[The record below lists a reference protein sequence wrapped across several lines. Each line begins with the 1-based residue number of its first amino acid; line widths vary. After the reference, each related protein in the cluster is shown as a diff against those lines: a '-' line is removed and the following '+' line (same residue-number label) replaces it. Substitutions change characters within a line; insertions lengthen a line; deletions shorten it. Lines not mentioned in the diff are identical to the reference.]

1 MSQPIISDASNN
13 IVTDLQGQS
22 QSSGFITVYEIE
34 IPDSNIGGA
43 GTDRLYYHDGANGT
57 ADITWFT
64 PKDNVANFGSTNSD
78 DYMSATYTAFPVES
92 DGWEVRGTG
101 SLPRPTI
108 RFANVNQYWNAYLT
122 DYDDLVGAKVIRR
135 RTLEKYLS
143 SNPPIEFNRDV
154 FYIERKVTEE
164 PTRVEFELSSA
175 FDVQG
180 IKLPRR
186 TIIAARC
193 PWKYKDPAQ
202 GGCDWPADNRFTISG
217 TEHTL
222 YFDKDDTQITKA
234 SNLASPGT
242 NNWTYWGRQDV
253 QSNRT
258 NNLYLGKSYS
268 VNDYVEY
275 ERPIGSMYSVSMTSA
290 NNNTAT
296 ITFTSNALASEF
308 STTAGEDYMVLK
320 GFDTEAANFKN
331 VPLKVTAQAGKTV
344 TVQHDNSYIS
354 QLDGDS
360 NPIPVSGFAQA
371 TRRTLYRCKVAHT
384 LTTSDALDDII
395 RPTNV
400 SYWEFG
406 DVCGKRLESCSI
418 RYGHNPVT
426 GTSLLALGPKVTG
439 SVNNGKGSGYSSAPT
454 VTIGAPDAG
463 LSSDVQATAT
473 AILGTGA
480 YAGQIIRYSITNRG
494 FGYTTAPTVTVSG
507 NAEAIATIYGQNQ
520 STRNVPLP
528 FGGFPGA
535 SLY

>member
-1 MSQPIISDASNN
+1 MSEPIISDASNN

-57 ADITWFT
+57 ADITWYT
-64 PKDNVANFGSTNSD
+64 PKDNVANFGSTNSG

-108 RFANVNQYWNAYLT
+108 RFANINQYWNAYLT

-154 FYIERKVTEE
+154 YYIERKVTENK
-164 PTRVEFELSSA
+164 TRVEFELSSA

-186 TIIAARC
+186 TVVAARC
-193 PWKYKDPAQ
+193 PWKYKDSSQ
-202 GGCDWPADNRFTISG
+202 GGCDWPVDNRFTIDS
-217 TEHTL
+217 TEYAL
-222 YFDKDDTQITKA
+222 YFDKDDTQITQETDTTLDRA
-234 SNLASPGT
+234 GT
-242 NNWTYWGRQDV
+242 NKWTYWGRQDV
-253 QSNRT
+253 ASNRT
-258 NNLYLGKSYS
+258 TSLYKGNITYA
-268 VNDYVEY
+268 VGDYVEY
-275 ERPIGSMYSVSMTSA
+275 ERPIGSMYSVSMTSGSS
-290 NNNTAT
+290 NTAT
-296 ITFTSNALASEF
+296 ITFASSALASEF

-320 GFDTEAANFKN
+320 GFDDEDANFKN
-331 VPLKVTAQAGKTV
+331 VPLKVTAQSGSTV
-344 TVQHDNSYIS
+344 TVQHDNSYTS
-354 QLDGDS
+354 GTS
-360 NPIPVSGFAQA
+360 VSGFAQA
-371 TRRTLYRCKVAHT
+371 TRRTLYKCKVSYT
-384 LTTSDALDDII
+384 LNTVDSLDDII
-395 RPTNV
+395 RPTNI

-406 DVCGKRLESCSI
+406 DVCGKRLESCSK
-418 RYGHNPVT
+418 RYGHNPIT
-426 GTSLLALGPKVTG
+426 GG
-439 SVNNGKGSGYSSAPT
+439 SVLSVGVQAINGVLQQGSGYTTATVSFSGGGGSGAAATAHIVGGKVVRYT
-454 VTIGAPDAG
+454 VT
-463 LSSDVQATAT
+463 S
-473 AILGTGA
+473 
-480 YAGQIIRYSITNRG
+480 RG
-494 FGYTTAPTVTVSG
+494 SGYTSAPTVTVSG
-507 NAEAIATIYGQNQ
+507 TGGTGAKATAFIYGLNQ

>member
-1 MSQPIISDASNN
+1 MSEPIISDASNN

-57 ADITWFT
+57 ADITWYT
-64 PKDNVANFGSTNSD
+64 PKDNVANFGSTNSG

-92 DGWEVRGTG
+92 EGWEVRGTG

-108 RFANVNQYWNAYLT
+108 RFANINQYWNAYLT

-154 FYIERKVTEE
+154 FYIERKVSEK
-164 PTRVEFELSSA
+164 PTMVEFELSSA

-202 GGCDWPADNRFTISG
+202 GGCDWPADNRHTILG
-217 TEHTL
+217 TEYTL

-253 QSNRT
+253 QTNRT
-258 NNLYLGKSYS
+258 NNLYLGKTYA
-268 VNDYVEY
+268 VDDYVEY
-275 ERPIGSMYSVSMTSA
+275 ERPIGSMYSVSMTSGSS
-290 NNNTAT
+290 NTAT
-296 ITFTSNALASEF
+296 ITFASSALASEF

-320 GFDTEAANFKN
+320 GFDDEDANFKN
-331 VPLKVTAQAGKTV
+331 VPLKVTAQSGSTV
-344 TVQHDNSYIS
+344 TVQHDNSYTS
-354 QLDGDS
+354 ATS
-360 NPIPVSGFAQA
+360 VSGFAQA
-371 TRRTLYRCKVAHT
+371 TRRTLYRCKVSHT
-384 LTTSDALDDII
+384 LTTADALDDII

-406 DVCGKRLESCSI
+406 DVCGKRLESCSV
-418 RYGHNPVT
+418 RYGHNPINANT
-426 GTSLLALGPKVTG
+426 IL
-439 SVNNGKGSGYSSAPT
+439 SVGVQTVNGIRQQGSGYTSAPT
-454 VTIGAPDAG
+454 VSFSGGGGSGAA
-463 LSSDVQATAT
+463 ATAH
-473 AILGTGA
+473 I
-480 YAGQIIRYSITNRG
+480 AGGKVVRYTVTNRG
-494 FGYTTAPTVTVSG
+494 SGYTSPPTVTVSG
-507 NAEAIATIYGQNQ
+507 GGGSGAKATAFIYGLNQ

>member
-1 MSQPIISDASNN
+1 MSEPIISDNSNN

-57 ADITWFT
+57 ADITWYT
-64 PKDNVANFGSTNSD
+64 PKDNVANFGSTNSS

-108 RFANVNQYWNAYLT
+108 RFANINQYWNAYLT

-154 FYIERKVTEE
+154 YYIERKVTENK
-164 PTRVEFELSSA
+164 TRVEFELSSA

-186 TIIAARC
+186 TVVAARC
-193 PWKYKDPAQ
+193 PWKYKDPSQ
-202 GGCDWPADNRFTISG
+202 GGCDWPVDNRFTIDS
-217 TEHTL
+217 TEYAL

-234 SNLASPGT
+234 SDLDSPGT
-242 NNWTYWGRQDV
+242 NEWTYWGRQDV
-253 QSNRT
+253 EANRQA
-258 NNLYLGKSYS
+258 NLYEGDITYA
-268 VNDYVEY
+268 VGDYVEY
-275 ERPIGSMYSVSMTSA
+275 ERPIGSMYSVTMTSGSS
-290 NNNTAT
+290 NEAT
-296 ITFTSNALASEF
+296 ITFTSSALASEF
-308 STTAGEDYMVLK
+308 DPDTAGEDYMVLK
-320 GFDTEAANFKN
+320 GFDDEDANFKN
-331 VPLKVTAQAGKTV
+331 VPLKVTAQSGSTV
-344 TVQHDNSYIS
+344 TVEHDNSYTS
-354 QLDGDS
+354 GTS
-360 NPIPVSGFAQA
+360 VSGFAQA
-371 TRRTLYRCKVAHT
+371 TRRTLYRCKVSYT
-384 LTTSDALDDII
+384 LNTADSLDDIV
-395 RPTNV
+395 RPTNI

-426 GTSLLALGPKVTG
+426 GTALLALGPKVTG
-439 SVNNGKGSGYSSAPT
+439 SVNNGKGSGYSAVPT
-454 VTIGAPDAG
+454 VSIGAPDAG
-463 LSSDVQATAT
+463 LATDVQATAE
-473 AILGTGA
+473 AVLGTGA
-480 YAGQIIRYSITNRG
+480 QAGQVIRYNITERG

-507 NAEAIATIYGQNQ
+507 NAEAIAVIYGQNQ

>member
-1 MSQPIISDASNN
+1 MSEPIISDNSNN

-57 ADITWFT
+57 ADITWYT
-64 PKDNVANFGSTNSD
+64 PKDNVANFGSTSAN

-108 RFANVNQYWNAYLT
+108 RFANINQYWNAFLT

-154 FYIERKVTEE
+154 YYIERKVTENK
-164 PTRVEFELSSA
+164 TRVEFELSSA

-186 TIIAARC
+186 TVVAARC
-193 PWKYKDPAQ
+193 PWKYKDPSQ
-202 GGCDWPADNRFTISG
+202 GGCDWPVDNRFTIDS
-217 TEHTL
+217 TEYAL

-234 SNLASPGT
+234 SDLASPGT

-253 QSNRT
+253 EGNRQD
-258 NNLYLGKSYS
+258 NLYLGKEYA
-268 VNDYVEY
+268 VGDYVEY
-275 ERPIGSMYSVSMTSA
+275 ERPIGSMYTVTMTSGSS
-290 NNNTAT
+290 NEAT
-296 ITFTSNALASEF
+296 ITFTSSALASEF
-308 STTAGEDYMVLK
+308 DPNTAGEDYMVLK
-320 GFDTEAANFKN
+320 GFDDEDANFKN
-331 VPLKVTAQAGKTV
+331 VPLKVTAQSGSTV
-344 TVQHDNSYIS
+344 TVEHDNSYTS
-354 QLDGDS
+354 GTS
-360 NPIPVSGFAQA
+360 VSGFAQA
-371 TRRTLYRCKVAHT
+371 TRRTLYRCKVAHN
-384 LTTSDALDDII
+384 LTTADALDDIV
-395 RPTNV
+395 RPTNI

-418 RYGHNPVT
+418 RYGHNPIT
-426 GTSLLALGPKVTG
+426 GG
-439 SVNNGKGSGYSSAPT
+439 SILSVGVQTINGILQQGSGYTTATVGFSGGGGSGAQATANISAGKVVSYTVTNRGSGYTSAPT
-454 VTIGAPDAG
+454 VTISGN
-463 LSSDVQATAT
+463 
-473 AILGTGA
+473 GTGA
-480 YAGQIIRYSITNRG
+480 KA
-494 FGYTTAPTVTVSG
+494 TAF
-507 NAEAIATIYGQNQ
+507 IYGINQ

>member
-13 IVTDLQGQS
+13 IVTDFQGQS
-22 QSSGFITVYEIE
+22 QASGFITVYEIE

-57 ADITWFT
+57 ADITWFS
-64 PKDNVANFGSTNSD
+64 PKDNVANFGSTNSN
-78 DYMSATYTAFPVES
+78 DYMSVTYTAFPVES

-275 ERPIGSMYSVSMTSA
+275 ERPIGSMYTVSMTSGSS
-290 NNNTAT
+290 NTAT
-296 ITFTSNALASEF
+296 ITFASSALASEF

-331 VPLKVTAQAGKTV
+331 VPLKVTAQSGSTV
-344 TVQHDNSYIS
+344 TVQHDNSYTS
-354 QLDGDS
+354 GTS
-360 NPIPVSGFAQA
+360 VSGFAQA

-439 SVNNGKGSGYSSAPT
+439 SVNNGKGSGYSSAPS

-463 LSSDVQATAT
+463 LPSDVQATAT

-480 YAGQIIRYSITNRG
+480 YAGQIIRYNITNRG

>member
-1 MSQPIISDASNN
+1 MSEPIISDNSNN

-64 PKDNVANFGSTNSD
+64 PKDNVANFGSTSSG

-92 DGWEVRGTG
+92 EGWEVRGTG

-108 RFANVNQYWNAYLT
+108 RFANINQYWNAYLT

-154 FYIERKVTEE
+154 YYIERKVSEK
-164 PTRVEFELSSA
+164 PTMVEFELSSA

-193 PWKYKDPAQ
+193 PWKYKDPSQ
-202 GGCDWPADNRFTISG
+202 GGCDWPADNRHTILG
-217 TEHTL
+217 TEYAL

-234 SNLASPGT
+234 GNLASAGT
-242 NNWTYWGRQDV
+242 NEWTYWGRQDV

-275 ERPIGSMYSVSMTSA
+275 ERPIGSMYSVTMTSGSS
-290 NNNTAT
+290 NTAT
-296 ITFTSNALASEF
+296 ITFASSALASEF

-320 GFDTEAANFKN
+320 GFSTEAANFKN
-331 VPLKVTAQAGKTV
+331 VPLKVTAQSGSTV
-344 TVQHDNSYIS
+344 TVQHDNSYTS
-354 QLDGDS
+354 ATS
-360 NPIPVSGFAQA
+360 VSGFAQA

-384 LTTSDALDDII
+384 LTTADALDDII

-406 DVCGKRLESCSI
+406 DVCGKRLESCSV
-418 RYGHNPVT
+418 RYGHNPVNS
-426 GTSLLALGPKVTG
+426 GTILSIGPKVTG
-439 SVNNGKGSGYSSAPT
+439 SVNNGRGSGYSSAPA
-454 VTIGAPDAG
+454 VSFSGGGGSGAA
-463 LSSDVQATAT
+463 ATAV
-473 AILGTGA
+473 LGTGA
-480 YAGQIIRYSITNRG
+480 YSGQVIRYTITNRG
-494 FGYTTAPTVTVSG
+494 SGYTSAPTVTVAG
-507 NAEAIATIYGQNQ
+507 NAEAIAVIYGRNQ

>member
-13 IVTDLQGQS
+13 IVTDFQGQS
-22 QSSGFITVYEIE
+22 QASGFITVYEIE

-64 PKDNVANFGSTNSD
+64 PKDNVANFGSTNSG

-92 DGWEVRGTG
+92 EGWEVRGTG

-143 SNPPIEFNRDV
+143 SNPPIEFNRDI
-154 FYIERKVTEE
+154 FYIERKVTENA
-164 PTRVEFELSSA
+164 TRVEFELSSA

-186 TIIAARC
+186 TIVAARC

-275 ERPIGSMYSVSMTSA
+275 ERPIGSMYSVTMVSGNS
-290 NNNTAT
+290 NTAT

-331 VPLKVTAQAGKTV
+331 VPLKVTARSGSTV
-344 TVQHDNSYIS
+344 TVQHDNSYTAGTS
-354 QLDGDS
+354 
-360 NPIPVSGFAQA
+360 VSGFAQA

-384 LTTSDALDDII
+384 LTTSDSLDDIV

-406 DVCGKRLESCSI
+406 DVCGKRLESCSV

-463 LSSDVQATAT
+463 LATDVQATAT

-480 YAGQIIRYSITNRG
+480 QAGQIIRYSITNRG

-507 NAEAIATIYGQNQ
+507 NAEAIAVIYGQNQ